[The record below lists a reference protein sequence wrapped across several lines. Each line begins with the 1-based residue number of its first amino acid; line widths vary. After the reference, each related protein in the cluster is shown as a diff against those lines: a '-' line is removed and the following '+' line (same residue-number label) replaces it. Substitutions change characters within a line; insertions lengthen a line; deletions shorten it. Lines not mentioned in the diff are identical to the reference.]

1 MSSLQDVAQLY
12 VFGVRMELRLCL
24 DMLRKNTLVRIARY
38 SEGVESLYDFL
49 DVCISLLLR

>member
-12 VFGVRMELRLCL
+12 IFGVRMELRLCL

-38 SEGVESLYDFL
+38 SDGVESLYDFL